1 MTCKY
6 LKKQIELLG
15 NRNLSFKN
23 PDKGKKQTMS
33 RSNKQYGK
41 MISSTYGGGV
51 TGPTETTIS
60 PLLSDIGVSS
70 TQPTTETK
78 PQSPPPAQQPHM
90 TEVRFQALDK
100 LLDSERQHN
109 KTESWNK
116 LDNTIKIQ
124 RLHAYAE
131 VFGAN
136 NHLPAKD
143 VKLLKVYFVEC
154 LTKNKL
160 QKAKD
165 VIYSKESQEVVSVP
179 GLGYS
184 ASSGPQMFTLRNMDS
199 SRVSTVNS
207 LTPKRFMTE
216 PVATTATSV

>member
-1 MTCKY
+1 
-6 LKKQIELLG
+6 
-15 NRNLSFKN
+15 
-23 PDKGKKQTMS
+23 MS

-41 MISSTYGGGV
+41 ISSTYGGAPSEPSIDTV
-51 TGPTETTIS
+51 MPEEPTITTTTTI
-60 PLLSDIGVSS
+60 PAMPQPQLS
-70 TQPTTETK
+70 QPQLSQ
-78 PQSPPPAQQPHM
+78 PQPQLSQPQPHM

-131 VFGAN
+131 VFGVN

-165 VIYSKESQEVVSVP
+165 VIYSKESQEVISVP

-184 ASSGPQMFTLRNMDS
+184 ASPGIQMMFTLRNMDS

-216 PVATTATSV
+216 QVGV

>member
-1 MTCKY
+1 
-6 LKKQIELLG
+6 
-15 NRNLSFKN
+15 
-23 PDKGKKQTMS
+23 MS

-41 MISSTYGGGV
+41 MSSNYGGVISVKPDTDTDKAVNTEPIAV
-51 TGPTETTIS
+51 T
-60 PLLSDIGVSS
+60 PLLQEKVPMPA
-70 TQPTTETK
+70 TQPQ
-78 PQSPPPAQQPHM
+78 PQPHM

-131 VFGAN
+131 VFGIN

-184 ASSGPQMFTLRNMDS
+184 ASTSSPMFSLRSMDS

-216 PVATTATSV
+216 QMNV